1 MKRDTPNLTP
11 EQMAELAALKALPDD
26 KIDTRDV
33 PEVKDWS
40 GAVRG
45 AFYRPV
51 KKQLTLR
58 LDADVVEWF
67 RRQTP
72 NGEGYYTSS
81 NQALRYYVIAQL
93 SRKWALE
100 YRPH

>member
-1 MKRDTPNLTP
+1 MKKDTPNLTP
-11 EQMAELAALKALPDD
+11 EQMAELAALNALPDD

-72 NGEGYYTSS
+72 NGEGYQTSI
-81 NQALRYYVIAQL
+81 NQALRDYVNAHQG
-93 SRKWALE
+93 R
-100 YRPH
+100 R